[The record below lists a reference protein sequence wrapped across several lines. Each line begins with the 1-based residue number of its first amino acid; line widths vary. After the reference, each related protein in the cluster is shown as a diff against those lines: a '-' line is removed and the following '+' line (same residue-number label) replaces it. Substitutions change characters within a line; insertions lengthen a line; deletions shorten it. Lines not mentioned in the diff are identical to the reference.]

1 MDWTRLL
8 QAIERDRTSGAFE
21 LAGRAVQAT
30 LLLVKASADLPPER
44 FLSRFSTFTRRLL
57 QAQPS
62 MAPLLN
68 LVNTLWLALEGT
80 RKRAPRE
87 VIEEEAGNFLAGMQ
101 VASEQ
106 VAKRGAGL
114 LQRVET
120 VLTYSYSSTIL
131 STLLLARRQ
140 GVRFSVLCSEGR
152 PGGEGR
158 NLAKLLAAKGIP
170 VTLAV
175 DAALPGLVHQVDLC
189 LVGADAVQTAGVIN
203 KVGTYALALAAC
215 AKQVPFYVLCDSRK
229 FLPKPLERFFRIREE
244 KPGQIWRRPPKAVTV
259 INRLFEQTPLQ
270 LLRGVISEEG
280 LLSPEEVRKHLRGK
294 KVARELIMLAK
305 RAPQPRG
312 GPGGCSVP

>member
-1 MDWTRLL
+1 MEWMRLL
-8 QAIERDRTSGAFE
+8 QAIERDQTSGALE
-21 LAGRAVQAT
+21 LAGKAVQAT
-30 LLLVKASADLPPER
+30 LLFVEGSRDLSPER
-44 FLSRFSTFTRRLL
+44 FLARFSTFTRRLL

-80 RKRAPRE
+80 RKRVTPE
-87 VIEEEAGNFLAGMQ
+87 VIEEEACNFLARMQ
-101 VASEQ
+101 AASEQ

-114 LQRVET
+114 LQRAET

-131 STLLLARRQ
+131 NTFLLTRRQ

-170 VTLAV
+170 VTLVV
-175 DAALPGLVHQVDLC
+175 DAALPGLVHQADLC

-203 KVGTYALALAAC
+203 KVGTYALALAAHV
-215 AKQVPFYVLCDSRK
+215 KQVPSYVLCDTQK
-229 FLPKPLERFFRIREE
+229 FLPKPLERFFRIRGE
-244 KPGQIWRRPPKAVTV
+244 KPGEIWRRPPKAVTV
-259 INRLFEQTPLQ
+259 INRLFEPTPLQ
-270 LLRGVISEEG
+270 LLTGVISEEG
-280 LLSPEEVRKHLRGK
+280 LLPPEEVRKHLRGK

-305 RAPQPRG
+305 TVPQPRG
-312 GPGGCSVP
+312 GPGGGSVP